1 MGRGLFRF
9 QNLKKSPQVREE
21 ELSEVIGS
29 VFGRKDVVGLQ
40 LSPVGQSCRHIARH
54 GLQTFP
60 QILLLQGERRFQNLL
75 KTPLSLQE
83 QDLRECL
90 ESMPGDMPATL
101 AHWRKLEAYHI
112 LPPEDAPD
120 YLRELFFSNLRALL
134 EILESEQPTAH
145 STA

>member
-1 MGRGLFRF
+1 ME
-9 QNLKKSPQVREE
+9 NLLRVQQ
-21 ELSEVIGS
+21 VIGDFTS
-29 VFGRKDVVGLQ
+29 ATLAAIPNVYGRLMYLASLRDLSSGRYEHAGLTAVYSADAVQ
-40 LSPVGQSCRHIARH
+40 EALEFCHREIFQK
-54 GLQTFP
+54 
-60 QILLLQGERRFQNLL
+60 ILE
-75 KTPLSLQE
+75 TPLSLQE